1 MSHLLVIGDSLAF
14 HGPRRV
20 EEPGH
25 PGLYPNVCARALG
38 DGTSVDLVARMGWT
52 ARDAWW
58 AATKDP
64 VVWGT
69 YLPRATGVVIAVG
82 QFDQLPAA
90 VPTWLRESIPFI
102 RPGSVRRRVRQAYLG
117 LSPRVITATGGR
129 LTQLSP
135 TATSHYLGRLVSA
148 IRYWRPE
155 LPIVR
160 LLPAHWAGDVYPARR
175 SHAPAVAA
183 ARAWCADQH
192 VAGVDLDKLVTIAT
206 NNPDG
211 LHWGWDTH
219 ERIGVETAKSLLA
232 SGWVAS

>member
-1 MSHLLVIGDSLAF
+1 MSRLLVIGDSLAF
-14 HGPRRV
+14 HGPLRV
-20 EEPGH
+20 EEPAN

-38 DGTSVDLVARMGWT
+38 ERTSVDLVARMGWT

-64 VVWGT
+64 VVWGK
-69 YLPRATGVVIAVG
+69 YLPRANGVVIGVG

-102 RPGSVRRRVRQAYLG
+102 RPGSVRRKVRQSYLG
-117 LSPRVITATGGR
+117 ISPRIIAATGGR
-129 LTQLSP
+129 LTQLP
-135 TATSHYLGRLVSA
+135 PMATSHYLGRLVSA
-148 IRYWRPE
+148 VRYWRPE

-160 LLPAHWAGDVYPARR
+160 LLPAPWGGDIYPSRR
-175 SHAPAVAA
+175 SHAPAVDA
-183 ARAWCADQH
+183 ARTWCSDHH
-192 VAGVDLDKLVTIAT
+192 VPGVDLDGLVTIAT